1 MRIFKVVLFCCFLS
15 LFIQN
20 SNSKDIILE
29 MDIDHALNFEFDPL
43 YKKTLNTSVGD
54 KVIIK
59 EYYIWSYDD
68 DDWQKGG
75 NLYLI
80 NDDSMGSRT
89 RITCSIT
96 PDEGDKFMMIKQ
108 KMTVK
113 VEGVIDEYSD
123 YNGLTLNPCKI
134 TY

>member
-1 MRIFKVVLFCCFLS
+1 
-15 LFIQN
+15 
-20 SNSKDIILE
+20 
-29 MDIDHALNFEFDPL
+29 
-43 YKKTLNTSVGD
+43 
-54 KVIIK
+54 
-59 EYYIWSYDD
+59 
-68 DDWQKGG
+68 
-75 NLYLI
+75 
-80 NDDSMGSRT
+80 MGSRT